1 MSRLPF
7 ELVLALRYLRPK
19 RTFVSVITLISILG
33 VTLGVAV
40 LIIVIAVMSGFDR
53 QLRDKILGFNTHLK
67 VLGQN
72 HSLPDYALVAATVRS
87 NASVV
92 GVTPF
97 VMGKVLLETQPRTGE
112 QSVVD
117 APYVRGVDPATEGS
131 VSVLPESIIRGQF
144 NLEGHN
150 VIVGSE
156 LASKL
161 GLQLGDRLG
170 IFSPEDLKQIRA
182 SQKQGQEAAKAPVA
196 RDFTVGGIFDVGYY
210 DYNANVIVMS
220 LENAQQLYALADEDQ
235 VHGLMVM
242 LKDPYQAAAVRQ
254 QLLDTLGT
262 GVFLTIW
269 TEENSAIL
277 GALAVE
283 KNMMFYLLFFIM
295 IVAALCIMS
304 ALITFVVQ
312 KTREI
317 GMLKALG
324 ATNSQVA
331 WLFLGQSAIVGV
343 IGVLAGFGLGM
354 LAVTYRNEFLRFM
367 RRATQFELFPA
378 EIYGFGELPALIMPT
393 DIAMICSSALVI
405 CLLAGLLPAWNA
417 SRLQPV
423 EALRHE

>member
-19 RTFVSVITLISILG
+19 RTFVSVITLISVLG

-40 LIIVIAVMSGFDR
+40 LIIVIAVMSGFDKE
-53 QLRDKILGFNTHLK
+53 LREKILGFNTHLK
-67 VLGQN
+67 VLGQKN
-72 HSLPDYALVAATVRS
+72 SLANYALVAATVRS
-87 NASVV
+87 NANVT

-97 VMGKVLLETQPRTGE
+97 VMGQVLLETQARAGE
-112 QSVVD
+112 QSAVA
-117 APYVRGVDPATEGS
+117 APYIRGVDPATEGS
-131 VSVLPESIIRGQF
+131 VSVLPKSIVRGDF
-144 NLEGHN
+144 DLTGRT

-161 GLQLGDRLG
+161 GLRVGDR
-170 IFSPEDLKQIRA
+170 IAIYSPEDLKKLRA
-182 SQKQGQEAAKAPVA
+182 SQGQEAARAPMPA
-196 RDFTVGGIFDVGYY
+196 DFTVRGIFDVGYY
-210 DYNANVIVMS
+210 DYNANVVVMS
-220 LENAQQLYALADEDQ
+220 LENAQELYALADDDQ

-242 LKDPYQAAAVRQ
+242 LKDPYRAAQVRAD
-254 QLLDTLGT
+254 LLDALGPS
-262 GVFLTIW
+262 VFLTIW
-269 TEENSAIL
+269 TEENSSIL

-295 IVAALCIMS
+295 VVAALCIMS

-324 ATNSQVA
+324 ATNGQVA
-331 WLFLGQSAIVGV
+331 MLFLGQSAIVGI

-354 LAVTYRNEFLRFM
+354 LAVRYRNEFLHFM
-367 RRATQFELFPA
+367 RRVTQFELFPA
-378 EIYGFGELPALIMPT
+378 EIYGFGELPALIMPG
-393 DIAMICSSALVI
+393 DIVLICSSALVI
-405 CLLAGLLPAWNA
+405 CLLAGLLPAWSA